1 MKTKEEKRAE
11 KARRA
16 QLRAAAIELLV
27 LTATA
32 GSKSD
37 RYVAL
42 AAQCDTVKALL
53 LEQADS
59 GD

>member
-1 MKTKEEKRAE
+1 MKTKEQKQAE

-32 GSKSD
+32 GSKGE
-37 RYVAL
+37 RYAAL
-42 AAQCDTVKALL
+42 AAKCDDVKALL
-53 LEQADS
+53 LEQAA
-59 GD
+59 G

>member
-1 MKTKEEKRAE
+1 MKTKEQKQAE

-32 GSKSD
+32 GSKGE
-37 RYVAL
+37 RYAAL
-42 AAQCDTVKALL
+42 AMRCDDVKALL
-53 LEQADS
+53 LEQAA
-59 GD
+59 GG